1 MLHDFL
7 LPYQA
12 DFNKQKEV
20 YKSTKKLASF
30 LQMTETFLDE
40 NDLPMKIRRLEQR
53 VRDLQLENMQLKL
66 QISRCGA
73 MV

>member
-7 LPYQA
+7 FPYQTE
-12 DFNKQKEV
+12 FNKQKEI

-40 NDLPMKIRRLEQR
+40 NDLPMKIHRLEQK
-53 VRDLQLENMQLKL
+53 VHELQLENMQLKL
-66 QISRCGA
+66 QMCNSRQLI
-73 MV
+73 

>member
-7 LPYQA
+7 LPYQVE
-12 DFNKQKEV
+12 FNKQKEV

-40 NDLPMKIRRLEQR
+40 NDLPMKIRRLEQQ
-53 VRDLQLENMQLKL
+53 VHDLQLENMQLKL
-66 QISRCGA
+66 QISR
-73 MV
+73 MI